1 MRLTVYIDRD
11 DAHTT
16 STVECVGRS
25 STGAPVPGA
34 AKGAAAA
41 AVAAAAAG
49 GGLGGFDRV
58 AVLDFFLGG
67 CSPSGKC
74 ARMRLQSTQGEDIVQ
89 RAELE
94 SDLRIWSRK
103 TSEQR
108 WQ

>member
-1 MRLTVYIDRD
+1 MYRYV
-11 DAHTT
+11 HTT

-25 STGAPVPGA
+25 STGAPAPGA
-34 AKGAAAA
+34 AKGGG
-41 AVAAAAAG
+41 AAG

-58 AVLDFFLGG
+58 GAVLGFFLGG

>member
-1 MRLTVYIDRD
+1 MYRYV
-11 DAHTT
+11 HTT

-34 AKGAAAA
+34 AKGG
-41 AVAAAAAG
+41 AAG

-58 AVLDFFLGG
+58 GAVLDFFLGG

-94 SDLRIWSRK
+94 SDLRMWSRK